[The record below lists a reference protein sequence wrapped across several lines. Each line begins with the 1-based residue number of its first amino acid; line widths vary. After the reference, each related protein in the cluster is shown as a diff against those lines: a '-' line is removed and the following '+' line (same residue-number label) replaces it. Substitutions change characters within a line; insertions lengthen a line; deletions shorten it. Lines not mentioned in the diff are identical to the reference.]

1 MSRTQVVVALAAGVS
16 TIVTFGCLILVVVV
30 RLRRLVKS
38 QLDTLDSL
46 LSTLRSG
53 QDHDKPGAPS

>member
-1 MSRTQVVVALAAGVS
+1 MSHTQIIIALAVGVS
-16 TIVTFGCLILVVVV
+16 MIIIFGCLILVVVV

-38 QLDTLDSL
+38 QLNTLDSL

-53 QDHDKPGAPS
+53 QDHNDPGAPS